1 MTSALYLINQS
12 FKAFKKINITT
23 YISFLVLL
31 FVNIYGLYPSILG
44 KIINVLLV
52 MYLILDNN
60 ITFGLIAFLII
71 ILLNNKTVENFE
83 NNLDETIESST
94 EEKQTILET
103 TTETETE
110 INDPIATFKSKY
122 CKNGKLVDENNNP
135 VNISDLSTVFP
146 HIKFNLENQ
155 QCNPCE
161 DNCDFKLTSETERIS
176 VEEKLRPTNSS
187 QVSAE

>member
-1 MTSALYLINQS
+1 MSSALYLINQT
-12 FKAFKKINITT
+12 FKALKKIDMTT
-23 YISFLVLL
+23 YISFLILL
-31 FVNIYGLYPSILG
+31 FINIYGLYPSILG
-44 KIINVLLV
+44 KITNVLLV
-52 MYLILDNN
+52 LYLILDNN
-60 ITFGLIAFLII
+60 LTFGLIAFLMI

-83 NNLDETIESST
+83 NNLDETTKNST
-94 EEKQTILET
+94 EENQTDVET
-103 TTETETE
+103 KTETE
-110 INDPIATFKSKY
+110 INDPVASFKSKY

-176 VEEKLRPTNSS
+176 VEEKLRPTDSS